1 MKYFIAI
8 AIIFFTALSV
18 QGAPFLTS
26 DNQATATY
34 YTISGGPSF
43 IPARVDG
50 TAIRVDLAKY
60 ETGSWP
66 IKVKACKVDPVWGV
80 QCSEEGSFTLTCPSP
95 TGGLTKPVLKIEP

>member
-8 AIIFFTALSV
+8 AIILTALSV

-43 IPARVDG
+43 IPATVQG
-50 TAIRVDLAKY
+50 TAIRVDLVNY
-60 ETGSWP
+60 QVGSWP
-66 IKVKACKVDPVWGV
+66 IKVKACKIDPLWGL
-80 QCSEEGSFTLTCPSP
+80 QCSEETAFTLTCPAP
-95 TGGLTKPVLKIEP
+95 TGGLTKPVMKIEP